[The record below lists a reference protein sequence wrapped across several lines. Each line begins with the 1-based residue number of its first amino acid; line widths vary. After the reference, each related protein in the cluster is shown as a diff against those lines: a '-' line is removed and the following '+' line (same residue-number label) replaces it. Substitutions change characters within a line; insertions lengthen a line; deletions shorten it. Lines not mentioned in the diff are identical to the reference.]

1 MDFVVILLKF
11 LVNRESTHFSINFH
25 IQFDVWIIYGLK
37 SHENEL

>member
-11 LVNRESTHFSINFH
+11 LVNKESTYFFINFH

-37 SHENEL
+37 YHEIEL